1 MKTSIA
7 LVLLIAATSLFSSCA
22 LMAGAAAG
30 GAVYNEFAENKV
42 YEAHFG
48 LDAEAVWH
56 SAKATVSHMATD
68 PIEVDSDLR
77 SLTAKIDGTVVVVSV
92 ETFDLNQSILRI
104 EAKYYG
110 VVDGESGNRVLTKI
124 KEGLETRL

>member
-7 LVLLIAATSLFSSCA
+7 LAVFLAATSLFSSCA

-42 YEAHFG
+42 YEAHFA
-48 LDAEAVWH
+48 LDSEEVWH
-56 SAKATVSHMATD
+56 SAKSTVSHMATD
-68 PIEVDSDLR
+68 PITVDRDMR
-77 SLTAKIDGTVVVVSV
+77 SLTAKIEGTVVVVSV
-92 ETFDLNQSILRI
+92 ETFDLNQSILRV

-110 VVDGESGNRVLTKI
+110 VVDGETGGLVLAKI
-124 KEGLETRL
+124 REGLETKL